1 MAKIVDPHSFLRS
14 LVTRKGRSDV
24 DGVVLTSVNVQA
36 DALGDYGYIDP
47 HPHWNIARDLSRL
60 FEQDRSDWDRLLVDT
75 RRNSTEIVHPIS
87 FIQGTE
93 PVTVY
98 FITEDDFMSAMVFL
112 PSVVLDEFP
121 YEVTL
126 FQQLLKEVASFAGK
140 APDSLRFTI
149 GVAVAGWDDLVEH
162 GHAQEVEIPG

>member
-1 MAKIVDPHSFLRS
+1 MAKITDPDSFLRQ

-24 DGVVLTSVNVQA
+24 DGVILTGVNVQA
-36 DALGDYGYIDP
+36 DALEDYGYTD
-47 HPHWNIARDLSRL
+47 PHWNIERDLSRL

-75 RRNSTEIVHPIS
+75 RRNETEIVHPIS

-93 PVTVY
+93 PVSIY
-98 FITEDDFMSAMVFL
+98 FITEDHFMSAMVFL

-126 FQQLLKEVASFAGK
+126 FQRLLKEVASFAGK
-140 APDSLRFTI
+140 APDSLKFVI
-149 GVAVAGWDDLVEH
+149 GVAIAGWDDLVEQ

>member
-1 MAKIVDPHSFLRS
+1 MAKIVDPNSFLRS
-14 LVTRKGRSDV
+14 LVTRRGRSDM
-24 DGVVLTSVNVQA
+24 DGVVLTAVNVQA
-36 DALGDYGYIDP
+36 DALEDYGYSD
-47 HPHWNIARDLSRL
+47 PHWNLARDLYRL
-60 FEQDRSDWDRLLVDT
+60 FEQDRSDWDRLLVET
-75 RRNSTEIVHPIS
+75 RQNGTEIVHPIS

-126 FQQLLKEVASFAGK
+126 FQRLLKEVASFAGK
-140 APDSLRFTI
+140 SPDSLRFTI
-149 GVAVAGWDDLVEH
+149 GVAVAGWDDLVEQ
-162 GHAQEVEIPG
+162 GHAQEVEIPV